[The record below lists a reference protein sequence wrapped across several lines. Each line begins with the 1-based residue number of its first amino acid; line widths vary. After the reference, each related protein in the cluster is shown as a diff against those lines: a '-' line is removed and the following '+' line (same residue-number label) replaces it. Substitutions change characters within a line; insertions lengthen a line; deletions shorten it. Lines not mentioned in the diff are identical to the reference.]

1 MKSPRIAI
9 VGRPNVGKSTLF
21 NRLVGERRAIVDD
34 RPGITRDRIYGRCE
48 WGGIVLTV
56 IDTGG
61 YSVLEPDDMFSRIAK
76 NVETALSEADL
87 VLFVVDARAG
97 LMPEDEK
104 IALMLRKLARPVVVA
119 VNKIDNLKQEELLY
133 DFYPLALEPMLPV
146 SALHGTGSGDLLDAI
161 LEQLPDA
168 SDWKEE
174 LPEGEIAVSIVGRPN
189 VGKSTLLNR
198 LLGADR
204 SLVAP
209 EAGTTRDP
217 VDGVLTYMDQR
228 IRFVD
233 TAGIRRR
240 GKQEGVE
247 KWSVLRATQAIKES
261 DVALLMMDALEGPTE
276 TDAHVFSVAHDAGCA
291 AILIVNKWDA
301 IEKDTETSGRFAKK
315 LREDMPYLHYAPI
328 VTLSALTGLRVHAL
342 LEHILAVHASHR
354 KRVTTGEL
362 NRLIERVVTHHP
374 PAARRGRRPRIYYAT
389 QVAVAPPKFVLFS
402 NHPEAIHFSY
412 QRYIT
417 NQLYETFGFAG
428 TPLVVEFR
436 AKKRWM
442 AGEGW

>member
-21 NRLVGERRAIVDD
+21 NRLIGERKAIVDD

-61 YSVLEPDDMFSRIAK
+61 YSVLEADDMFSRIAK
-76 NVETALSEADL
+76 NVDAALAEADL
-87 VLFVVDARAG
+87 VLFVVDGRAG

-104 IALMLRKLARPVVVA
+104 IALMLRKLGHPVVVA

-133 DFYPLALEPMLPV
+133 DFYPLALEPMLPI
-146 SALHGTGSGDLLDAI
+146 SALHGTGSGDLLDTI
-161 LEQLPDA
+161 IQELPDA
-168 SDWKEE
+168 SQWKEE
-174 LPEGEIAVSIVGRPN
+174 LPEGEIAVAIVGRPN

-198 LLGADR
+198 LLGQDR

-217 VDGVLTYMDQR
+217 VDGVLTYKGHR
-228 IRFVD
+228 LRFVD

-247 KWSVLRATQAIKES
+247 KWSVLRATEAIKES
-261 DVALLMMDALEGPTE
+261 DVALLMMDAVEGPTE
-276 TDAHVFSVAHDAGCA
+276 TDAHVFSVAHDSGCA

-301 IEKDTETSGRFAKK
+301 IKKDTGTSGSFAKK
-315 LREDMPYLHYAPI
+315 LREDMPYLHYAPV
-328 VTLSALTGLRVHAL
+328 VTLSALTGLRARNVL
-342 LEHILAVHASHR
+342 DHILAVYASHQ

-362 NRLIERVVTHHP
+362 NRVIERIVTHHP
-374 PAARRGRRPRIYYAT
+374 PSASKGRRARIYYAT
-389 QVAVAPPKFVLFS
+389 QVAVGPPKFVLFT

-412 QRYIT
+412 QRFIT
-417 NQLYETFGFAG
+417 NQLYQAFGFAG
-428 TPLVVEFR
+428 TPLAVEFR
-436 AKKRWM
+436 AKQRWM